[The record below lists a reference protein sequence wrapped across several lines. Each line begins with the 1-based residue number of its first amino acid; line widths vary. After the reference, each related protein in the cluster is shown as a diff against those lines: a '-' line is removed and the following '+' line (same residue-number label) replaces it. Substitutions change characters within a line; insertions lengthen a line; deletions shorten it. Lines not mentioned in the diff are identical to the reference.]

1 MWFKFL
7 CINTFENRRLI
18 MMEIL
23 KKAGLATGISTV
35 LVLAVT
41 FLPIYYQFTD
51 MGKVKA
57 ELVTI
62 KAQLAELKAK

>member
-1 MWFKFL
+1 
-7 CINTFENRRLI
+7 